1 MPFVCILHCFALRSS
16 HFLAHAHKPLK
27 QIPSIQ
33 IPSIKNGW
41 ASRVCFMRCESISAA
56 LVCVLLG
63 HMDFGRA
70 GVIRND
76 VADSFYTN
84 LAAQSVYDSV
94 GFLTWSEGASSYIA
108 SGTLISPEWVLTA
121 GHVVGGT
128 NNYGAGISGMIFGLG
143 GTVSGTGVSALDW
156 IPYAGWSSSSGNL
169 WDGVDLGLVR
179 LSEPITSVTP
189 AQIDF
194 STSPVGLLGTNV
206 GYGRSGV
213 GTAGMTTFAGTKRA
227 GENMIDARGG
237 MVTTMG
243 SGTLLDL
250 DGISPTVLFQDFDH
264 PTNLVASS
272 MGSAIPVAE
281 EYLIGSGDSGGGL
294 FIDVG
299 GVTKLVG
306 VHSFLASLPYPLDT
320 TGANG
325 DYGDLAGSVSVQSFE
340 NWIFTTTGVPEP
352 TVVSFLFFGLGALV
366 LMRRRG
372 E

>member
-1 MPFVCILHCFALRSS
+1 
-16 HFLAHAHKPLK
+16 LAA
-27 QIPSIQ
+27 
-33 IPSIKNGW
+33 
-41 ASRVCFMRCESISAA
+41 
-56 LVCVLLG
+56 
-63 HMDFGRA
+63 GRA

-76 VADSFYTN
+76 VNDSVYTS

-94 GFLTWSEGASSYIA
+94 GFLRWNEGASGYIA
-108 SGTLISPEWVLTA
+108 SGTLIAPEWVLTA

-128 NNYGAGISGMIFGLG
+128 NDSGAGISEMIFGLSSSYDG
-143 GTVSGTGVSALDW
+143 MGVSALRW
-156 IPYAGWSSSSGNL
+156 IPYPGWSSSGGNL
-169 WDGVDLGLVR
+169 WNGVDLGLVR
-179 LSEPITSVTP
+179 LSQPITTVTP
-189 AQIDF
+189 ALLDF
-194 STSPVGLLGTNV
+194 STPLLGLLGTNV
-206 GYGRSGV
+206 GYGRSGT
-213 GTAGMTTFAGTKRA
+213 GLTGMNTNPGTKRA
-227 GENMIDARGG
+227 GQNMIDARGG

-250 DGISPTVLFQDFDH
+250 NGISPTVLFQDFDH

-272 MGSAIPVAE
+272 MGSAIPVAH

-320 TGANG
+320 TGANA

-340 NWIFTTTGVPEP
+340 NWIFTVTGVPEP
-352 TVVSFLFFGLGALV
+352 SVVSLLFFGLGGLL

>member
-1 MPFVCILHCFALRSS
+1 
-16 HFLAHAHKPLK
+16 
-27 QIPSIQ
+27 
-33 IPSIKNGW
+33 
-41 ASRVCFMRCESISAA
+41 
-56 LVCVLLG
+56 
-63 HMDFGRA
+63 
-70 GVIRND
+70 
-76 VADSFYTN
+76 
-84 LAAQSVYDSV
+84 VYDSV

-156 IPYAGWSSSSGNL
+156 IPYAGWSSSGGNL

-179 LSEPITSVTP
+179 LSEPITSVTL

-227 GENMIDARGG
+227 GGNMIDARGG

-243 SGTLLDL
+243 SGNLLDL

-264 PTNLVASS
+264 PTNLMASS
-272 MGSAIPVAE
+272 MGSAIPEAE

-299 GVTKLVG
+299 GMTKLVG

-320 TGANG
+320 TGANA

-352 TVVSFLFFGLGALV
+352 SVVFLLFFGLGGLV

>member
-1 MPFVCILHCFALRSS
+1 
-16 HFLAHAHKPLK
+16 
-27 QIPSIQ
+27 
-33 IPSIKNGW
+33 
-41 ASRVCFMRCESISAA
+41 MRCGSISAV
-56 LVCVLLG
+56 LICVLLG
-63 HMDFGRA
+63 QMDFGRA

-76 VADSFYTN
+76 VADSFYTS

-94 GFLTWSEGASSYIA
+94 GFLTWSEGTSGYIA

-128 NNYGAGISGMIFGLG
+128 NNSGAGISEMIFGLSSSYDG
-143 GTVSGTGVSALDW
+143 MGVSAEEW
-156 IPYAGWSSSSGNL
+156 IPYTGWSSSGGNL
-169 WDGVDLGLVR
+169 WNGVDLGLVR
-179 LSEPITSVTP
+179 LSQPITSVTP

-206 GYGRSGV
+206 GYGRSGL
-213 GTAGMTTFAGTKRA
+213 GTGGMTTAAGTKRA
-227 GENMIDARGG
+227 GQNMIDARGG
-237 MVTTMG
+237 METTMG

-272 MGSAIPVAE
+272 MGSAIPVAQ

-320 TGANG
+320 TGANA

-352 TVVSFLFFGLGALV
+352 SVVSLLFFGLGGLV
-366 LMRRRG
+366 LMRRR
-372 E
+372 

>member
-1 MPFVCILHCFALRSS
+1 
-16 HFLAHAHKPLK
+16 
-27 QIPSIQ
+27 
-33 IPSIKNGW
+33 
-41 ASRVCFMRCESISAA
+41 MRCGSISAG
-56 LVCVLLG
+56 VTCVLLG
-63 HMDFGRA
+63 FLAAGRA

-76 VADSFYTN
+76 VNDSVYTS

-94 GFLTWSEGASSYIA
+94 GFLRWNEGASGYIA
-108 SGTLISPEWVLTA
+108 SGTLIAPEWVLTA

-128 NNYGAGISGMIFGLG
+128 NDSGAGISEMIFGLSSSYDG
-143 GTVSGTGVSALDW
+143 MGVSALRW
-156 IPYAGWSSSSGNL
+156 IPYPGWSSSGGNL
-169 WDGVDLGLVR
+169 WNGVDLGLVR
-179 LSEPITSVTP
+179 LSQPITSVTP

-206 GYGRSGV
+206 GYGRSGL
-213 GTAGMTTFAGTKRA
+213 GTGGMTTAAGTKRA
-227 GENMIDARGG
+227 GQNMIDARGG
-237 MVTTMG
+237 MATTMG

-250 DGISPTVLFQDFDH
+250 NGISPTVLFQDFDH

-272 MGSAIPVAE
+272 MGSAIPVAQ

-320 TGANG
+320 TGANA

-340 NWIFTTTGVPEP
+340 NWIFTVTGVPEP
-352 TVVSFLFFGLGALV
+352 SVVSLLFFGLGGLL

>member
-1 MPFVCILHCFALRSS
+1 VAY
-16 HFLAHAHKPLK
+16 
-27 QIPSIQ
+27 
-33 IPSIKNGW
+33 
-41 ASRVCFMRCESISAA
+41 
-56 LVCVLLG
+56 VLLG
-63 HMDFGRA
+63 FLAAGRA
-70 GVIRND
+70 GVIRHD
-76 VADSFYTN
+76 VNEAVYTS

-94 GFLTWSEGASSYIA
+94 GFLTWNEGASGYIA

-128 NNYGAGISGMIFGLG
+128 NDSGAGISGMIFGLSSSYDG
-143 GTVSGTGVSALDW
+143 MGVSALSW
-156 IPYAGWSSSSGNL
+156 IPYPSWSSSGGNL
-169 WDGVDLGLVR
+169 WNGVDLGLVR
-179 LSEPITSVTP
+179 LSQPITSVTP

-206 GYGRSGV
+206 GYGRSGL
-213 GTAGMTTFAGTKRA
+213 GTGGMTTVAGTKRA
-227 GENMIDARGG
+227 GQNMIDARGG

-250 DGISPTVLFQDFDH
+250 NGISPTVLFQDFDH

-272 MGSAIPVAE
+272 MGSAIPEAQ

-320 TGANG
+320 TGANA

-352 TVVSFLFFGLGALV
+352 SVVSLLFFGLGGLV
-366 LMRRRG
+366 LMRRRFVNSSRVWMWVKPESRDSADMEG
-372 E
+372 S

>member
-1 MPFVCILHCFALRSS
+1 MY
-16 HFLAHAHKPLK
+16 
-27 QIPSIQ
+27 
-33 IPSIKNGW
+33 G
-41 ASRVCFMRCESISAA
+41 MRCGFISAG
-56 LVCVLLG
+56 VTCVLLG
-63 HMDFGRA
+63 FLAAGRA
-70 GVIRND
+70 GVIRDD
-76 VADSFYTN
+76 VNESLYTS

-94 GFLTWSEGASSYIA
+94 GFLRWNQGASGYIA

-128 NNYGAGISGMIFGLG
+128 NNSGAGISEMIFGLSSSYDG
-143 GTVSGTGVSALDW
+143 MGVSALEW
-156 IPYAGWSSSSGNL
+156 IPYTGWSSSGGNL
-169 WDGVDLGLVR
+169 WNGVDLGLVR
-179 LSEPITSVTP
+179 LSQPITSVTP

-206 GYGRSGV
+206 GYGRSGL
-213 GTAGMTTFAGTKRA
+213 GTGGMTTAAGTKRA
-227 GENMIDARGG
+227 GQNMIDARGG
-237 MVTTMG
+237 MATTMG

-250 DGISPTVLFQDFDH
+250 NGISPTVLFQDFDH

-272 MGSAIPVAE
+272 MGSAIPVAQ

-320 TGANG
+320 TGANA

-340 NWIFTTTGVPEP
+340 NWIFTVTGVPEP
-352 TVVSFLFFGLGALV
+352 SVVSLLFFGLGGLL